1 MAQLLPGIIKIQ
13 AVKAA
18 QLPADISLRHQVGLP
33 LTIVGDFAG
42 TPILGTSTGTLTSK
56 YDHNYYVQT
65 AEIAIRTTERL
76 RFSDRMAF
84 VITTVN
90 GNSFLLGTKE
100 PPYPILLEG
109 ATFGKPDE
117 ESSCYDYT
125 LSYVSPQALRECVT
139 Y

>member
-13 AVKAA
+13 AIKAA
-18 QLPADISLRHQVGLP
+18 NLPADISLRHQVGLP
-33 LTIVGDFAG
+33 LASVGDFASI
-42 TPILGTSTGTLTSK
+42 PIVGTSTGTLTSE
-56 YDHNYYVQT
+56 YDHRYYVQT

-76 RFSDRMAF
+76 RFNDRMAF

-90 GNSFLLGTKE
+90 SNSFLLGTKE
-100 PPYPILLEG
+100 PPYPVLLEG
-109 ATFGKPDE
+109 ATFGKPE
-117 ESSCYDYT
+117 EEGSYYDYT